1 MTTIIAPTAG
11 SDQLIKD
18 AAAHLYDAECALSTA
33 RATGDDTWIAAAADK
48 LHQAV
53 IWYAALRADSP

>member
-1 MTTIIAPTAG
+1 MTTMTASAG
-11 SDQLIKD
+11 ETDRLITS
-18 AAAHLYDAECALSTA
+18 AAAHLYDAECALSAA

-53 IWYAALRADSP
+53 VWYEALRAG

>member
-1 MTTIIAPTAG
+1 MTTMTVPAG
-11 SDQLIKD
+11 TDQLLTS

-33 RATGDDTWIAAAADK
+33 RATGDDIWIAAAADK

-53 IWYAALRADSP
+53 VWYEALLGSKHA